1 MKKKQNIDPKEI
13 EKFEKISDDWWNE
26 NGDFEPLHKINDL
39 RAKFIADRSSLAGKK
54 ILDLGCGGG
63 ILSETLSNFGAKVI
77 GIDAS
82 EKTIQIAQ
90 AHALKVNSKVMYM
103 CTTAEELLESKK
115 FREFDVITCLE
126 MLEHVPK
133 PSKIVETCSTLL
145 KDEGDIYFSTINRNP
160 RSYLFA
166 VIGAEYILNL
176 LPRGTHDYSKFIKPS
191 ELTGWLRSCGL
202 SVKESIGISYNP
214 LNDHYWLSKDLG
226 VNYLLHVTKKKYE

>member
-1 MKKKQNIDPKEI
+1 
-13 EKFEKISDDWWNE
+13 
-26 NGDFEPLHKINDL
+26 
-39 RAKFIADRSSLAGKK
+39 
-54 ILDLGCGGG
+54 
-63 ILSETLSNFGAKVI
+63 
-77 GIDAS
+77 
-82 EKTIQIAQ
+82 
-90 AHALKVNSKVMYM
+90 M

-115 FREFDVITCLE
+115 YKDFDVITCLE

-145 KDEGDIYFSTINRNP
+145 KDEGDIYFSTLNRNP

-191 ELTGWLRSCGL
+191 ELTRWLRSCGL